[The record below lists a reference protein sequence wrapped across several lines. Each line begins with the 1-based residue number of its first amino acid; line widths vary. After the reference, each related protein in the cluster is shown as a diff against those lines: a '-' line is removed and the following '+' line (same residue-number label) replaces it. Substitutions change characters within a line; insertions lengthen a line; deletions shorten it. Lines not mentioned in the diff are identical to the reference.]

1 MSIIKIFTS
10 KEDKEKAIKEELV
23 YQADDIVKY
32 VKQYHMQGNKFDY
45 GHVLDTYQC
54 LAENNIDAW
63 DSLTWAINSAEYDLD
78 HIDYNMDMETGNP
91 CVAYEAAYQKLTDLQ
106 DEAEE
111 WADTFEHMFED
122 FFSKLYD
129 LLYGEEA

>member
-10 KEDKEKAIKEELV
+10 KEDKEKAIKAELV
-23 YQADDIVKY
+23 YQAKDILSDLE
-32 VKQYHMQGNKFDY
+32 QYHMQGDKFDY
-45 GHVLDTYQC
+45 GHVLDTYGC
-54 LAENNIDAW
+54 LAEKNIDAW
-63 DSLTWAINSAEYDLD
+63 DSLTWAIGSAEYDLD

-91 CVAYEAAYQKLTDLQ
+91 CAAYEAAYQKLTDLQ

-122 FFSKLYD
+122 FFDKLYD

>member
-1 MSIIKIFTS
+1 MSIIKILTS
-10 KEDKEKAIKEELV
+10 KEDKEKAIKIELAE
-23 YQADDIVKY
+23 QADDIVKY

-45 GHVLDTYQC
+45 GHVLDTYQSF
-54 LAENNIDAW
+54 AEKNIDAW
-63 DSLTWAINSAEYDLD
+63 DNLTWAINSAEYDLE
-78 HIDYNMDMETGNP
+78 HTDYNMDMEAGNP

-106 DEAEE
+106 DDADE
-111 WADTFEHMFED
+111 WADTYEHMFED

>member
-10 KEDKEKAIKEELV
+10 KEDKEKAIKIELV
-23 YQADDIVKY
+23 EQADDILTY

-45 GHVLDTYQC
+45 GHVLDTYQSF
-54 LAENNIDAW
+54 AEKNIPQW
-63 DSLTWAINSAEYDLD
+63 DNLTWAINSAEYDLE
-78 HIDYNMDMETGNP
+78 HTDYNMDMETGNP

-111 WADTFEHMFED
+111 WADTFDHMFED
-122 FFSKLYD
+122 FFDKLYD

>member
-10 KEDKEKAIKEELV
+10 KEDKQKAIKIELAE
-23 YQADDIVKY
+23 QADDILTY

-45 GHVLDTYQC
+45 EHVLDTYHC
-54 LAENNIDAW
+54 LAADNIDEWA
-63 DSLTWAINSAEYDLD
+63 SLTWAIDSAGYDLD
-78 HIDYNMDMETGNP
+78 HIDYSMDMETGCP
-91 CVAYEAAYQKLTDLQ
+91 CAEYDAIYQKLSDMHE
-106 DEAEE
+106 EAEE

-122 FFSKLYD
+122 FFDKLYD

>member
-23 YQADDIVKY
+23 YQADDILTY
-32 VKQYHMQGNKFDY
+32 VKQYHMQGDKFDY
-45 GHVLDTYQC
+45 EHTLETYGC

-63 DSLTWAINSAEYDLD
+63 DSLSWAIDSAEYDLE
-78 HIDYNMDMETGNP
+78 HTPYNMDMETGCP
-91 CVAYEAAYQKLTDLQ
+91 CAEYDAIYQKLADMRE
-106 DEAEE
+106 EAEE

-122 FFSKLYD
+122 FFNKLYD

>member
-1 MSIIKIFTS
+1 MVYAIKTS
-10 KEDKEKAIKEELV
+10 REDKEKAIKAELAE
-23 YQADDIVKY
+23 QADDIVKY

-45 GHVLDTYQC
+45 EHILDEYHC
-54 LAENNIDAW
+54 YAAKNIGAW
-63 DSLTWAINSAEYDLD
+63 DNLTWAIDSAEYDLE
-78 HIDYNMDMETGNP
+78 HADYNMDMETGNP
-91 CVAYEAAYQKLTDLQ
+91 CVAYEAAYEKLTNLQ

-122 FFSKLYD
+122 FFFNLHD